1 MSKLSKSLP
10 YHLFVEGKNDL
21 HVVSSLC
28 GLHHVNQNFNIKV
41 CESVENAIGLFR
53 LTLTNPSAYPR
64 IGVVLDADVEKRWR
78 QLVDIL
84 KSSNKYDCD
93 GLDLPSDGLVLYPLN
108 DYDAVVGIWIMPN
121 NRFEGMLE
129 DFALNM
135 IPAEDLL
142 IRKVEVVLS
151 ELEAEGIQRYKQVHR
166 SKAKIHTFLAWQDEP
181 GKPIG
186 QAITT
191 RILNPDAEEAKA
203 FIGWLNKLYDR

>member
-1 MSKLSKSLP
+1 M
-10 YHLFVEGKNDL
+10 
-21 HVVSSLC
+21 
-28 GLHHVNQNFNIKV
+28 
-41 CESVENAIGLFR
+41 
-53 LTLTNPSAYPR
+53 
-64 IGVVLDADVEKRWR
+64 
-78 QLVDIL
+78 VDIL

-166 SKAKIHTFLAWQDEP
+166 SKAKYIRSWHGRMNRESLSD
-181 GKPIG
+181 
-186 QAITT
+186 
-191 RILNPDAEEAKA
+191 
-203 FIGWLNKLYDR
+203 KLLLLVY

>member
-64 IGVVLDADVEKRWR
+64 IGVVLDADTDVEKRWR

-181 GKPIG
+181 GKPYRTSYYCSYIESG
-186 QAITT
+186 C
-191 RILNPDAEEAKA
+191 RRSKSFYRMAE
-203 FIGWLNKLYDR
+203 

>member
-1 MSKLSKSLP
+1 
-10 YHLFVEGKNDL
+10 
-21 HVVSSLC
+21 
-28 GLHHVNQNFNIKV
+28 
-41 CESVENAIGLFR
+41 
-53 LTLTNPSAYPR
+53 
-64 IGVVLDADVEKRWR
+64 
-78 QLVDIL
+78 
-84 KSSNKYDCD
+84 
-93 GLDLPSDGLVLYPLN
+93 
-108 DYDAVVGIWIMPN
+108 MPN

>member
-64 IGVVLDADVEKRWR
+64 IGVVLDADTDVEKRWR

-93 GLDLPSDGLVLYPLN
+93 GLDLPSDGL
-108 DYDAVVGIWIMPN
+108 DRKSVV
-121 NRFEGMLE
+121 
-129 DFALNM
+129 
-135 IPAEDLL
+135 
-142 IRKVEVVLS
+142 
-151 ELEAEGIQRYKQVHR
+151 
-166 SKAKIHTFLAWQDEP
+166 
-181 GKPIG
+181 
-186 QAITT
+186 
-191 RILNPDAEEAKA
+191 
-203 FIGWLNKLYDR
+203 